1 MTDLITTANINA
13 FIDRQNASS
22 ADHLPT
28 EVDLTQWVNAALK
41 HQQVFDEVLSDK
53 LSHKP
58 SLAQAELTIRL
69 VDEPESQQLNNDYR
83 QKDKPTNVLSFPADL
98 PDIVDLPLL
107 GDLIICAPVVIK
119 EAEEQ
124 QKPLQSHWAHMV
136 VHGTLHLLG
145 YDHIDENDANIMEA
159 IETDVLAAMGI
170 ACPYTVGALKE

>member
-1 MTDLITTANINA
+1 MTNTITISDVDAI
-13 FIDRQNASS
+13 IDRQNASS
-22 ADHLPT
+22 SADYLPN
-28 EVDLTQWVNAALK
+28 EDDLVRWVNTALT
-41 HQQVFDEVLSDK
+41 HPQVFGGVL
-53 LSHKP
+53 LNKP
-58 SLAQAELTIRL
+58 SLVQAELTIRL